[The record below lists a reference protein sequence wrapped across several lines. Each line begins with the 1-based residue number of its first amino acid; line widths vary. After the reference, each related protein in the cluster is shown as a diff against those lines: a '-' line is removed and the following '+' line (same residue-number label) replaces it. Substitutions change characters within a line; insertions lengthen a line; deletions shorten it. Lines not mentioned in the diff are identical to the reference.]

1 MVAARNIRH
10 ARARAQ
16 PAPSLSPLSAII
28 YSGFAIIIARTRVRV
43 YFYCLKLK
51 K

>member
-16 PAPSLSPLSAII
+16 PAPPPLLLSAAI
-28 YSGFAIIIARTRVRV
+28 SLPFAPSIARTRVRV
-43 YFYCLKLK
+43 YFY
-51 K
+51 